1 MHSES
6 PMARITVFTRS
17 HRYCGL
23 VETRGYRVADLLN
36 DGNTA
41 VLPTK
46 DVAIADNRKR
56 EAEFHCEELLLRKRD
71 ILVALLSGEHE
82 APVRRNNNRTPRRH
96 YGAVILL
103 PGLAISG
110 IAHMPGRVL
119 PQTLV
124 QDGSILPPFLAVTN
138 VDFHSSVYEGLPAE
152 TTLAVVQR
160 ECIEA
165 YQLSEEAVMV

>member
-1 MHSES
+1 MNNQPSTT
-6 PMARITVFTRS
+6 RITAVTRS

-23 VETRGYRVADLLN
+23 VETRGRRVADLLN

-41 VLPTK
+41 VLPMA
-46 DVAIADNRKR
+46 DVAIADNGKR

-82 APVRRNNNRTPRRH
+82 APVRRNNNRTQRRH

-124 QDGSILPPFLAVTN
+124 QEDTILAPFVAVTD
-138 VDFHSSVYEGLPAE
+138 VAVHSSAYEGLPAE
-152 TTLAVVQR
+152 TALAVVQR
-160 ECIEA
+160 QWIEA
-165 YQLSEEAVMV
+165 YQLSPEAAMA